1 MLVLN
6 LVHSEQAIA
15 MTSVQFTTMLID
27 GYDEI
32 IIMQLKIDKILYH
45 RP

>member
-15 MTSVQFTTMLID
+15 MTSVQFNNNAD
-27 GYDEI
+27 GYDEII